1 MENLF
6 WTILESDLCVEI
18 PTFIKNG
25 FDYSNFGN
33 ALVFKEISDQ
43 HIDDLEKFIRYD
55 IAKLVEI
62 KNPEEFYGRIFAKD
76 HEKFI
81 FLPGER
87 VLIKELVAH
96 VKSIVDQNGKNTGLS
111 HFKSSKEIKTESIS
125 SGARSGIG
133 DNVEQMTYSYFL
145 NQLLSNARQNSDRK
159 PGGFRYDPD
168 TRKFAMYL
176 RMIMG
181 SLAYQTLQAN
191 LEGAIPSLPSINR
204 YIQSSHYHITEGV
217 LRTEELRNYLNERSL
232 PNVVCLSE
240 DATRVVGRVQYDS
253 RTNQVIGFTLP
264 IHGESG
270 LPIPFKFPARTA
282 TEILNHF
289 KTGSV
294 STNLIVVMAQPVEK
308 KASPFYLLLF
318 GSDSKYSAIDVKHR
332 WIYIKNELAKV
343 GISVLTISSDS
354 EPRYN
359 AVMRDLSQLGVA
371 SSIKWFS
378 CGKNILN
385 PFYVQDIIHLITKLR
400 NLILRTKWLNKKLP
414 FGKFKIDMLHV
425 YVLLYMYS
433 KGEHQLTESVLN
445 PADRQNFSSA
455 ERMCNERVTALLDFG
470 VENSEATSL
479 YLKMMRDIMSAYM
492 DPNLTPLQRIRRL
505 WYAVFVFRIWRRYI
519 ENHKE
524 FTLKDNF
531 LSLNCYACIE
541 LNAHSLVLLMVH
553 LKETNQPQL
562 FLPNLFESQQC
573 ESTFRQ
579 FRSLSSTYST
589 VVNCTLKEAAA
600 RISKIQ
606 LQNDIM
612 HGTSEHF
619 VFPRLKK
626 KSEFVEY
633 NHFDLPSK
641 DEIYS
646 EIENCQKDA
655 IKTAKEFGL
664 IGKRSAKTFECKIN
678 PHETKHTQAK
688 RSDPILNVRKNIAEL
703 DLNNIKL
710 KDYTGKL
717 KDTNFDLT
725 SPYVEILSDDGE
737 QTIVKK
743 TSLCWLLRE
752 DCHKLSSDRLLRVR
766 HPTKK
771 LRTQPNKNF
780 KSKIS
785 KRPRKPTK
793 KKMK

>member
-1 MENLF
+1 MLIVFVVINCSLDFSLF
-6 WTILESDLCVEI
+6 RNSIYS
-18 PTFIKNG
+18 F
-25 FDYSNFGN
+25 SNFGN

-43 HIDDLEKFIRYD
+43 HIDAVEKLIRYD
-55 IAKLVEI
+55 ISKLVEI
-62 KNPEEFYGRIFAKD
+62 KNPEEIYGRIFAKD
-76 HEKFI
+76 PENFV

-96 VKSIVDQNGKNTGLS
+96 VKSIVNQNGKNTCLS
-111 HFKSSKEIKTESIS
+111 HFKSSIEIKTESMS
-125 SGARSGIG
+125 SEIAV
-133 DNVEQMTYSYFL
+133 NTEQMAYSYFL
-145 NQLLSNARQNSDRK
+145 KILLSNAHQNSDRR
-159 PGGFRYDPD
+159 PGGYRYDPD
-168 TRKFAMYL
+168 IRKFAMYL

-217 LRTEELRNYLNERSL
+217 LRTDELRNYLNERSL

-253 RTNQVIGFTLP
+253 RTNQIVGFTLP
-264 IHGESG
+264 IHSKSG
-270 LPIPFKFPARTA
+270 IPIPFKFPARTA
-282 TEILNHF
+282 TEMLNHF

-294 STNLIVVMAQPVEK
+294 STNLIVVMAQPVEQT
-308 KASPFYLLLF
+308 ASPFCLLLF

-332 WIYIKNELAKV
+332 WIHIKNELAKV
-343 GISVLTISSDS
+343 GITVLTISSDS

-359 AVMRDLSQLGVA
+359 SAMRDLSRLGVA
-371 SSIKWFS
+371 SKIKWFS
-378 CGKNILN
+378 CGENIST
-385 PFYVQDIIHLITKLR
+385 PIYVQDVIHIITKLR
-400 NLILRTKWLNKKLP
+400 NLLLRTKWLNKKLP
-414 FGKFKIDMLHV
+414 FGQFTIDMVHV
-425 YVLLYMYS
+425 YVLLYKYS

-455 ERMCNERVTALLDFG
+455 ERMCNGRVTALLDFG
-470 VENSEATSL
+470 VENSGATSL

-492 DPNLTPLQRIRRL
+492 NPKLTPIQRIRSI
-505 WYAVFVFRIWRRYI
+505 WYPVFVLRIWRHYI
-519 ENHKE
+519 ENHKK

-531 LSLNCYACIE
+531 LSLNCYACVE
-541 LNAHSLVLLMVH
+541 LNAHSLVLLMVY
-553 LKETNQPQL
+553 LKDTNQSQL

-589 VVNCTLKEAAA
+589 VVNCTLKEAAT

-612 HGTSEHF
+612 HSTSEHF

-626 KSEFVEY
+626 HSEFVEY
-633 NHFDLPSK
+633 IHFDLPSK

-646 EIENCQKDA
+646 EIENCQRDA
-655 IKTAKEFGL
+655 INTAKEFGL
-664 IGKRSAKTFECKIN
+664 IGKRNAKTFECKIN
-678 PHETKHTQAK
+678 PHETKTTQVK
-688 RSDPILNVRKNIAEL
+688 RKNPIVNVRENISEL

-717 KDTNFDLT
+717 KDTNFDFA
-725 SPYVEILSDDGE
+725 SPYVEIISDDGE
-737 QTIVKK
+737 QSIVKK
-743 TSLCWLLRE
+743 TALCWLLRE
-752 DCHKLSSDRLLRVR
+752 DCQKMSSDRLLRVR
-766 HPTKK
+766 HPTLK
-771 LRTQPNKNF
+771 LHTQTKKNF
-780 KSKIS
+780 KNKSS
-785 KRPRKPTK
+785 KRPRKQMK
-793 KKMK
+793 KRMK